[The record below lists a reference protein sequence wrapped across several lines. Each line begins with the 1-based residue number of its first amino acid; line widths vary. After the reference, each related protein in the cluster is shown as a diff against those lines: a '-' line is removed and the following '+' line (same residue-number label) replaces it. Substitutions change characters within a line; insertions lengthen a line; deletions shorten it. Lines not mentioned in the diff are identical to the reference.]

1 MSLHLCLCV
10 FDKNTEMLLLRNIT
24 IFFYNTDRNDLEAQR
39 SLISYQGTPLRG
51 YKYISIYIYTLV
63 SRIEGIQVYGHI
75 HHGIYMYMY
84 RSWCTILKVYHYV
97 EIYIVVYIN
106 IYVHTLVYRIE
117 GIQLYGHIPLYRVI
131 YVQSIGPLYIY

>member
-39 SLISYQGTPLRG
+39 SLISYEGTPLCG
-51 YKYISIYIYTLV
+51 YKHISIYLYIYIFTLV
-63 SRIEGIQVYGHI
+63 NRIEGIQVYGHI
-75 HHGIYMYMY
+75 HTGIYMYMY

-97 EIYIVVYIN
+97 EIYILIYIN

-117 GIQLYGHIPLYRVI
+117 GIKVYGHIPSGLYM
-131 YVQSIGPLYIY
+131 SNT